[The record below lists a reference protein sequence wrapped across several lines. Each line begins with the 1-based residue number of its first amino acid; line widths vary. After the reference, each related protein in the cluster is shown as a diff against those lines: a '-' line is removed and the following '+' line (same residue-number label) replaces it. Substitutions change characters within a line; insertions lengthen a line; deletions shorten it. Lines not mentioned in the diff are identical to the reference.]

1 MGATIQKTRYLED
14 EKLILTDESGIR
26 EGSRVKVVSGVDIL
40 TNNQV
45 SFVIVRCIFIE
56 FV

>member
-14 EKLILTDESGIR
+14 EKLILTDESGVK
-26 EGSRVKVVSGVDIL
+26 EGARVKVVSGLDVL

-45 SFVIVRCIFIE
+45 SFAIVDCVFY
-56 FV
+56 